1 MIAVFKAPT
10 ETEAYM
16 VKGLLE
22 NEGIKVF
29 VKSWQVAVHNNIINA
44 SEGVWGEICVNESD
58 VAKANEI
65 LENYLKKSDS

>member
-1 MIAVFKAPT
+1 MTSIFKATT

-58 VAKANEI
+58 AAIAKEI
-65 LENYLKKSDS
+65 LASLPK